1 MDPHVVATGVT
12 LIVPSTA
19 TVSPDPI
26 ITPPNTLAVAMLNAI
41 VTSPV
46 PGFTPVEE
54 DKYNPVPAITLVIKA
69 EPDVVVFISLLI
81 IFRGLI

>member
-1 MDPHVVATGVT
+1 
-12 LIVPSTA
+12 
-19 TVSPDPI
+19 
-26 ITPPNTLAVAMLNAI
+26 MLNAI

-46 PGFTPVEE
+46 PGLTPVEE
-54 DKYNPVPAITLVIKA
+54 DKANPVPAITFVIKA